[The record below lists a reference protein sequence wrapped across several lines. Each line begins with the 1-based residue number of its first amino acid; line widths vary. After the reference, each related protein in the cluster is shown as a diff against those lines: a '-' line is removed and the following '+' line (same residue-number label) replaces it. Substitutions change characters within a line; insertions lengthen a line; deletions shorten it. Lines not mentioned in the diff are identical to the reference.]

1 MLTHLVD
8 KLLNLIFPDRC
19 AGCKSIGALLCLDC
33 RAALQPYPTDNV
45 PDALD
50 AVEVAHIFGGVLRPA
65 IHELKYRKRRRMA
78 APLGELL
85 VAHLRAHP
93 LPADVLLPVPLHEKR
108 LSERGFNQS
117 ELLAQHVARA
127 SGLPVLTHDLVRVRA
142 TGQQAH
148 LDARARRENMRDAFA
163 WTGSTPPPARV
174 LILDDVLTTGSTIT
188 ACAHALRAAGA
199 VEVRALALARS
210 RPGQDR

>member
-1 MLTHLVD
+1 MLTHIVD
-8 KLLNLIFPDRC
+8 KLLSLIFPDRC
-19 AGCKSIGALLCLDC
+19 AGCKSMGALLCVHC
-33 RAALQPYPTDNV
+33 RAALQPYPVDKLL
-45 PDALD
+45 DAFD
-50 AVEVAHIFGGVLRPA
+50 AVEVAHIFGGALRPA
-65 IHELKYRKRRRMA
+65 IHELKYHKRRRMS

-85 VAHLRAHP
+85 VDHLRAHP
-93 LPADVLLPVPLHEKR
+93 LPTDVLLPVPLHKER

-117 ELLAQHVARA
+117 ELLAHHVARA
-127 SGLPVLTHDLVRVRA
+127 SGLPVLTHGLVRVRA

-163 WTGSTPPPARV
+163 WTDSTPPPARI

-188 ACAHALRAAGA
+188 ACAQALRAAGA